1 MFARR
6 TEVGDRLLRQHIDR
20 AAYFRGVGAVADFG
34 AVARVGAE
42 AGHLIVQRCIHV
54 QQRAGNIQQ
63 HAFVHLG
70 LTIDHACQRIAL
82 LHDDAA
88 RHAQAHHAE
97 GVGNAP
103 QIVDLGLQLGD
114 LAAGAQMQVQRVLDA
129 QQFFLDRIADGV
141 EQLAI
146 APAQT
151 AARMIQLGLGGNT
164 GLRVERE
171 QHALVETWLATGGA
185 DLIEQR
191 QQHDRNVAVP
201 VLQAL
206 QVIGQ
211 QDGAAHQHRA
221 GFIAIG
227 DLAHLHGL
235 GQQLELFGHHRRRIQ
250 LDHAQ
255 RALHLVQ
262 VAGAEPHPTG
272 IGRFFGKIFDLV
284 ARLAQR
290 LVQLWLD
297 PAQCGV
303 THRIAKRTHCSPLT
317 TTDSPPA
324 RQPVT
329 SCIDVTLLRAIC

>member
-1 MFARR
+1 
-6 TEVGDRLLRQHIDR
+6 
-20 AAYFRGVGAVADFG
+20 
-34 AVARVGAE
+34 
-42 AGHLIVQRCIHV
+42 
-54 QQRAGNIQQ
+54 
-63 HAFVHLG
+63 
-70 LTIDHACQRIAL
+70 
-82 LHDDAA
+82 
-88 RHAQAHHAE
+88 
-97 GVGNAP
+97 
-103 QIVDLGLQLGD
+103 
-114 LAAGAQMQVQRVLDA
+114 
-129 QQFFLDRIADGV
+129 
-141 EQLAI
+141 
-146 APAQT
+146 
-151 AARMIQLGLGGNT
+151 MIQLGLGGNT

-171 QHALVETWLATGGA
+171 QHAFAQTWLATGGA

-211 QDGAAHQHRA
+211 QHGAAHQHCA
-221 GFIAIG
+221 GFIAVG
-227 DLAHLHGL
+227 DLARLHGL

-272 IGRFFGKIFDLV
+272 VGGFFGKVFDLV

-290 LVQLWLD
+290 LVQFWLD

>member
-1 MFARR
+1 M
-6 TEVGDRLLRQHIDR
+6 
-20 AAYFRGVGAVADFG
+20 
-34 AVARVGAE
+34 
-42 AGHLIVQRCIHV
+42 
-54 QQRAGNIQQ
+54 
-63 HAFVHLG
+63 
-70 LTIDHACQRIAL
+70 
-82 LHDDAA
+82 
-88 RHAQAHHAE
+88 
-97 GVGNAP
+97 
-103 QIVDLGLQLGD
+103 
-114 LAAGAQMQVQRVLDA
+114 
-129 QQFFLDRIADGV
+129 
-141 EQLAI
+141 
-146 APAQT
+146 
-151 AARMIQLGLGGNT
+151 
-164 GLRVERE
+164 
-171 QHALVETWLATGGA
+171 
-185 DLIEQR
+185 
-191 QQHDRNVAVP
+191 P

-303 THRIAKRTHCSPLT
+303 THRIAKRTHCSP
-317 TTDSPPA
+317 
-324 RQPVT
+324 
-329 SCIDVTLLRAIC
+329 